1 MPPSAQGL
9 QRPRLEHRASQ
20 TIIDLTD
27 DLEDDIFPIQAG
39 RARVRTASL
48 RPPHLSRSDAVA
60 LEQVIDL
67 TEDNGEAELEPEIQV
82 TGARELPRP
91 AAQPRLR
98 LQHHPAI
105 APRDDSPG
113 LFVPA
118 DPPQNHHHHHH
129 HHHARAGRFPG
140 AFLVDFFRGARNHN
154 APNMVIDNN
163 NFPQLL
169 QDLDAGQI
177 NVQQAMPGLLNY
189 QHAAFEPRKPDHVA
203 PPAAQTGFTRSPVE
217 GDTVICPS
225 CEEELIHKKD
235 GEDDLVMK
243 KTGKAP
249 TKKEREEHPF
259 WVVKECGHVYCN
271 RCYQNR
277 QPSAKSPVTVG
288 FRQISKQ
295 DGRTPKKATLCAVE
309 ECESDVRNKDK
320 WVGVFL

>member
-1 MPPSAQGL
+1 MPASAQGFP
-9 QRPRLEHRASQ
+9 RPRLEHHASQ
-20 TIIDLTD
+20 TIIDLTED
-27 DLEDDIFPIQAG
+27 PEDDVFPVQVG

-48 RPPHLSRSDAVA
+48 RPPHLNRSDAVA

-67 TEDNGEAELEPEIQV
+67 TEDNGEPELEPEIQV

-91 AAQPRLR
+91 ADQPRPR
-98 LQHHPAI
+98 YQPHPAI
-105 APRDDSPG
+105 IPRNDSPG
-113 LFVPA
+113 LYVPA
-118 DPPQNHHHHHH
+118 DPPQNHNHHV
-129 HHHARAGRFPG
+129 HHARAGRFPG

-154 APNMVIDNN
+154 HNHNPPNMLIDNN

-189 QHAAFEPRKPDHVA
+189 QHAAFEPRKPDHVPPTA
-203 PPAAQTGFTRSPVE
+203 PQTGFTRSPVE
-217 GDTVICPS
+217 GDIVICPS

-259 WVVKECGHVYCN
+259 WVVKECGHV
-271 RCYQNR
+271 
-277 QPSAKSPVTVG
+277 SFSTVSSFKG
-288 FRQISKQ
+288 Y
-295 DGRTPKKATLCAVE
+295 
-309 ECESDVRNKDK
+309 
-320 WVGVFL
+320 